1 MMQALLIALGVY
13 VSACYVYGM
22 YLAVRLF
29 TGRRLRQTAM
39 GTANRQLIRPLSP
52 SASAPVGP
60 AEKAAAQELERT
72 KAAA

>member
-1 MMQALLIALGVY
+1 MLNALLIVLGVY
-13 VSACYVYGM
+13 LAACYAYGM

-39 GTANRQLIRPLSP
+39 GTPNRRLVRPLSP

-60 AEKAAAQELERT
+60 ADAVANQDVERAKAAA
-72 KAAA
+72 

>member
-1 MMQALLIALGVY
+1 MLQALLIVLGVY
-13 VSACYVYGM
+13 VAACYVYGM
-22 YLAVRLF
+22 YLALRLF

-39 GTANRQLIRPLSP
+39 GTANRRLVRPLSP

-60 AEKAAAQELERT
+60 AEQAAAQEVERA